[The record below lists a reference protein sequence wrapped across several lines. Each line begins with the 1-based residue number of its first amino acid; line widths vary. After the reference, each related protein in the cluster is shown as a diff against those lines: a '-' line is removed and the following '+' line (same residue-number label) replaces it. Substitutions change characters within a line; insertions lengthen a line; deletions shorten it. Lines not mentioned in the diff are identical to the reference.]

1 MDKPDPTMLYL
12 IGHNILRYQ
21 ALPWHIS
28 YQETVCFLG
37 GGALYSAFSTYP
49 TDHIRARGISVQT
62 LWVLV
67 FRGVN
72 DLSREGSF
80 RRNDPSINLIGF
92 RMGRTGVLRQQHVLG
107 GRNPW
112 GGRGGLVSGFWV
124 FDIAGVLSKY
134 RAIDEPTGIMVS
146 GFCSESEVGDAP
158 RCHAL
163 LWLTGGR
170 PAMRSGPPGCRDPER
185 KRRGCLMHRTP
196 TGGAVACHAQA
207 LKG

>member
-1 MDKPDPTMLYL
+1 MNIRACRARGEVCINQIPLCYI
-12 IGHNILRYQ
+12 IGYNILRYQ

-28 YQETVCFLG
+28 YQETVCLIG

-49 TDHIRARGISVQT
+49 TENIRAMGISVQT

-72 DLSREGSF
+72 DLPVEGSF
-80 RRNDPSINLIGF
+80 RRNDPSLTNRIPNGSN
-92 RMGRTGVLRQQHVLG
+92 GSTKTAACSGWEEPLG
-107 GRNPW
+107 GT
-112 GGRGGLVSGFWV
+112 
-124 FDIAGVLSKY
+124 VLSLQ
-134 RAIDEPTGIMVS
+134 ALWFLVS
-146 GFCSESEVGDAP
+146 GFCSESEVGGAP

-170 PAMRSGPPGCRDPER
+170 PAMRSSPPGCRDPER
-185 KRRGCLMHRTP
+185 KRRGSQHGCLVHRTP